1 MGQMAY
7 SLQGVEPY
15 QISFKQS
22 ALYLRSHLSLLPGVS
37 PGKIPRHYLRAV
49 KKEAT
54 TLSVAASFES
64 LTDKH
69 YATAWIFIFIP
80 CQPPNRVMSVRM
92 SSRRPIQQGSPKN
105 QNHN

>member
-37 PGKIPRHYLRAV
+37 PGKIPRIMGEIRVMTLRLVLPERRARHYLRAV
-49 KKEAT
+49 KKRPQRYP
-54 TLSVAASFES
+54 LR
-64 LTDKH
+64 
-69 YATAWIFIFIP
+69 
-80 CQPPNRVMSVRM
+80 PPL
-92 SSRRPIQQGSPKN
+92 KA
-105 QNHN
+105 